1 MAEAKLVEITR
12 NDFLTVSLMYASENN
27 IPGVDAYGKFGIG
40 GRCFVHPE
48 MYERLMRLEHPLK
61 ERGLQI
67 RIFDAYRP
75 PAAHEFMSARV
86 PVKGL
91 FAETAM
97 LSQHCH
103 ASAVDVCL
111 TDGDGN
117 ELVFPTKV
125 DAYAPEYTRQLA
137 QGITEPYFKHLQK
150 ADYSYTALPQEALDN
165 RALLCSLMEG
175 AGFERLQSEW
185 WHFNLPE
192 KEKYPMIDFQVDTD
206 GKFRFTAV

>member
-1 MAEAKLVEITR
+1 MELAEITQ
-12 NDFLTVSLMYASENN
+12 NDFLTVSMMYASERN
-27 IPGVDAYGKFGIG
+27 IPGVDAYGRFGLG
-40 GRCFVHPE
+40 ARCFAHPVLF
-48 MYERLMRLEHPLK
+48 ERLMRLEHPLK
-61 ERGLQI
+61 KLGLKLK
-67 RIFDAYRP
+67 IFDAYRP

-111 TDGDGN
+111 TDGAGN
-117 ELVFPTKV
+117 ELEFPTRV
-125 DAYAPEYTRQLA
+125 DAYAPEYTQQLA
-137 QGITEPYFKHLQK
+137 KGITEPYFKHLQK
-150 ADYSYTALPQEALDN
+150 ADYACTDLPPEALKN
-165 RALLCSLMEG
+165 RALLCSLMED

-192 KEKYPMIDFQVDTD
+192 KEKYPMIDFRTD
-206 GKFRFTAV
+206 NEGNFHFTAV